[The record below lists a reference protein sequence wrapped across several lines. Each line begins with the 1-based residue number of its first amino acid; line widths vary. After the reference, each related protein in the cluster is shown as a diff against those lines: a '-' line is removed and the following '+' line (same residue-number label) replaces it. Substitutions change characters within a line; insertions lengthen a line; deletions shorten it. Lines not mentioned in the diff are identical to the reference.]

1 MTKITD
7 QEYLRTQQYNDAA
20 KLNDRM
26 RLHARFSTNTYPWQ
40 RWVFEQLGLP
50 ADARVLEAGC
60 GPGQLWL
67 QNRDRIPPGWQV
79 TLADFSA
86 GMLAE
91 AQQNLA
97 GLRPFGFEQADAQAL
112 PFADASFDALIANH
126 MLYHVPDRSRALAE
140 FRRVL
145 RPGGRLYAAT
155 NGQAHL
161 RELFALAER
170 LAPQLERWGGA
181 AEGGNFT
188 LENGG
193 EQLARHFAGA
203 ELRRYPDG
211 LVVTEA
217 EPLVAFIMS
226 MHLADQAGEGQ
237 RAELLAKVE
246 AILRE
251 QGSIHITKD
260 SGLFIAQARE
270 S

>member
-7 QEYLRTQQYNDAA
+7 QAYLRTQQYNDAA
-20 KLNDRM
+20 KLNDRIQ
-26 RLHARFSTNTYPWQ
+26 LHARFSTNKGEWH
-40 RWVFEQLGLP
+40 RWVFDQLALP
-50 ADARVLEAGC
+50 ANARVLEVGC

-67 QNRDRIPPGWQV
+67 RNADRIPPWQV

-97 GLRPFGFEQADAQAL
+97 GQRSFGFEVADAQQL
-112 PFADASFDALIANH
+112 PFEVGSFDALIANH
-126 MLYHVPDRSRALAE
+126 MLYHVPDRGRALAE

-145 RPGGRLYAAT
+145 RPSGQLYAAT

-161 RELFALAER
+161 RELFELAQR
-170 LAPQLERWGGA
+170 LAPQRIGWGGA
-181 AEGGNFT
+181 AESGNFT

-193 EQLARHFAGA
+193 EQLARHFAEV

-217 EPLVAFIMS
+217 EPLVAFMMS
-226 MHLADQAGEGQ
+226 MHVAEQVGEHERAD
-237 RAELLAKVE
+237 LLAQVE

-251 QGSIHITKD
+251 QSSIIIAKD
-260 SGLFIAQARE
+260 TGMFIAQAR
-270 S
+270 

>member
-7 QEYLRTQQYNDAA
+7 QEYLRSRQYNDAA

-26 RLHARFSTNTYPWQ
+26 QLHARFSTNKGEWHH
-40 RWVFEQLGLP
+40 WVFDQLDLP
-50 ADARVLEAGC
+50 AGARVLEVGC
-60 GPGQLWL
+60 GPGWLWSR
-67 QNRDRIPPGWQV
+67 NADRILPTWQV
-79 TLADFSA
+79 TLADFSP

-97 GLRPFGFEQADAQAL
+97 GLRPFGFEVADAQAL
-112 PFADASFDALIANH
+112 PFEAESFDALIANH
-126 MLYHVPDRSRALAE
+126 MLYHVPDRARALAE

-161 RELFALAER
+161 RELFELTQR
-170 LAPQLERWGGA
+170 LAPQLVRWGGA
-181 AEGGNFT
+181 AVDESFN

-193 EQLARHFAGA
+193 EQLARHFADVD
-203 ELRRYPDG
+203 LRRYPDG

-226 MHLADQAGEGQ
+226 MHVADGTDKTL
-237 RAELLAKVE
+237 RAKLLAQVE
-246 AILRE
+246 AMLRE
-251 QGSIHITKD
+251 QGAIHIGKD
-260 SGLFIAQARE
+260 SGIFLAR
-270 S
+270 